1 MAKKNIFAQRR
12 KTDLQAEAWFD
23 RSNDNIPFEA
33 FADEEEKTQTGEEML
48 TVIRRKLKEQRSFR
62 RWRNVAAAAV
72 ILVTASVFSYRA
84 YLASPPINGMAQAW
98 KSYAANKGE
107 FKKILLPDSSVV
119 HLRPGSKIAIAQPFI
134 QQTRQL
140 KLEIGEVYFEV
151 SHDPV
156 HPFLV
161 STGPITTEVLG
172 TKFIINNDALS
183 ADIHV
188 ALLSGKVA
196 VRSQKAQLGILLPNH
211 QLSFNRNTEAVKLE
225 NSNAYS
231 SENWL
236 NGEYI
241 LEDVPLKSF
250 AKTFGN
256 AFSMEV
262 RFRQEALE
270 KLKVSIQFNR
280 YDNFKTILDQ
290 LKLIHGLQ
298 YEIKD
303 KEVILMR

>member
-1 MAKKNIFAQRR
+1 MAKKNVFAQRR
-12 KTDLQAEAWFD
+12 KINQEAEAWFD
-23 RSNDNIPFEA
+23 QSNDNTPFEA
-33 FADEEEKTQTGEEML
+33 FADEGEKTRTGEEML
-48 TVIRRKLKEQRSFR
+48 TVIRRKLQKQRLFKL
-62 RWRNVAAAAV
+62 WRNIAATTV
-72 ILVTASVFSYRA
+72 LLVTASIFGYRA
-84 YLASPPINGMAQAW
+84 YLASPMSSSTQVW

-119 HLRPGSKIAIAQPFI
+119 HLRPGSKIAIAEPFI

-140 KLEIGEVYFEV
+140 KLETGEVYFEV
-151 SHDPV
+151 SHDPA

-161 STGPITTEVLG
+161 TAGPVTTEVLG
-172 TKFIINNDALS
+172 TKFIINNDSLS

-211 QLSFNRNTEAVKLE
+211 QLSYNRHTQVVKLE
-225 NSNAYS
+225 NSDAYS
-231 SENWL
+231 TENWL

-256 AFSMEV
+256 AFSVEV
-262 RFRQEALE
+262 RFKQEALE
-270 KLKVSIQFNR
+270 KLNVSIQFNR
-280 YDNFKTILDQ
+280 NDNYKAILDQ

-303 KEVILMR
+303 KEVILMK

>member
-12 KTDLQAEAWFD
+12 KIDQEAEAWFD

-33 FADEEEKTQTGEEML
+33 FADEGEKTRTGEEML
-48 TVIRRKLKEQRSFR
+48 TVIRRKLQKQRLFKL
-62 RWRNVAAAAV
+62 WRNIAATAVLLVVASIFGYKV
-72 ILVTASVFSYRA
+72 
-84 YLASPPINGMAQAW
+84 YLDSPMSSSTQVW

-119 HLRPGSKIAIAQPFI
+119 HLRPGSKIAIAEPFI

-140 KLEIGEVYFEV
+140 KLETGEVYFEV
-151 SHDPV
+151 SHDPA

-161 STGPITTEVLG
+161 TAGPVTTEVLG
-172 TKFIINNDALS
+172 TKFIINNDSLS

-211 QLSFNRNTEAVKLE
+211 QLSYNRHTQVVKLE
-225 NSNAYS
+225 NSDAYS
-231 SENWL
+231 TENWL

-256 AFSMEV
+256 AFSVEV
-262 RFRQEALE
+262 RFKQEALE
-270 KLKVSIQFNR
+270 KLNVSIQFNR
-280 YDNFKTILDQ
+280 NDNYKAILDQ

-303 KEVILMR
+303 KEVILMK

>member
-12 KTDLQAEAWFD
+12 KIDQQAEAWFK
-23 RSNDNIPFEA
+23 RSNDNTPFEA
-33 FADEEEKTQTGEEML
+33 FANEREKTRTGEEML
-48 TVIRRKLKEQRSFR
+48 TVIRSKLKKQRFFKL
-62 RWRNVAAAAV
+62 WRNVAAAAV
-72 ILVTASVFSYRA
+72 ILLTGSIFGYHT
-84 YLASPPINGMAQAW
+84 YLASPMSSNTQVW

-107 FKKILLPDSSVV
+107 FKKILLPDSSVI
-119 HLRPGSKIAIAQPFI
+119 HLRPGSKIAIADPFI

-140 KLEIGEVYFEV
+140 KLETGEVYFEV
-151 SHDPV
+151 SHDPA

-161 STGPITTEVLG
+161 TAGPVTTVVLG
-172 TKFIINNDALS
+172 TKFIINNDSLS

-196 VRSQKAQLGILLPNH
+196 VRSQKAQLGILMPNH
-211 QLSFNRNTEAVKLE
+211 QLSYNRHTEAVKLE

-231 SENWL
+231 TENWL

-250 AKTFGN
+250 AETFGN
-256 AFSMEV
+256 AFSIEV
-262 RFRQEALE
+262 KFRQEALE
-270 KLKVSIQFNR
+270 KLNVSIQFNR
-280 YDNFKTILDQ
+280 NDNYKAILDQ

-303 KEVILMR
+303 KEVILMK

>member
-1 MAKKNIFAQRR
+1 MAKKNVFAQRR
-12 KTDLQAEAWFD
+12 KIDLEAEAWFD

-33 FADEEEKTQTGEEML
+33 FAGEQDKLQTGEEML
-48 TVIRRKLKEQRSFR
+48 TVIRRKLNNGRLYR
-62 RWRNVAAAAV
+62 LWRNVAAAAV
-72 ILVTASVFSYRA
+72 ILIGTIIFSYRA
-84 YLASPPINGMAQAW
+84 YLVSPLNNTTEVW

-107 FKKILLPDSSVV
+107 FKKILLPDSSIV
-119 HLRPGSKIAIAQPFI
+119 HLRPGSKITIAQPFI
-134 QQTRQL
+134 QHIRQL
-140 KLEIGEVYFEV
+140 KLEAGEAYFEV

-161 STGPITTEVLG
+161 TAGPVTTEVLG
-172 TKFIINNDALS
+172 TKFIVNNDPLS

-196 VRSQKAQLGILLPNH
+196 VRSKKAQLGILLPNH
-211 QLSFNRNTEAVKLE
+211 QLSFNRYTEAVKLE

-231 SENWL
+231 TENWL
-236 NGEYI
+236 KGEYM
-241 LEDVPLKSF
+241 LEDVSLKSF

-256 AFSMEV
+256 AFSVEV
-262 RFRQEALE
+262 RFKQEALE
-270 KLKVSIQFNR
+270 KLNVSIQFNR
-280 YDNFKTILDQ
+280 NDNFKTILDQ

>member
-12 KTDLQAEAWFD
+12 KIDLEAEAWFD
-23 RSNDNIPFEA
+23 RSNDNIPFKA
-33 FADEEEKTQTGEEML
+33 FTDDREKTQTGEEIL
-48 TVIRRKLKEQRSFR
+48 NVIRRRLRMQRMYR
-62 RWRNVAAAAV
+62 LRRNVAAAAV
-72 ILVTASVFSYRA
+72 LLLTVSIFSYRA
-84 YLASPPINGMAQAW
+84 YLTAPGSTGQVW
-98 KSYAANKGE
+98 ETYTANKGE
-107 FKKILLPDSSVV
+107 FKKILLPDSSVI

-140 KLEIGEVYFEV
+140 KLESGEVYFEV
-151 SHDPV
+151 SHDPA

-161 STGPITTEVLG
+161 TAGPITTEVLG
-172 TKFIINNDALS
+172 TKFIINNDAMS
-183 ADIHV
+183 ADIRV
-188 ALLSGKVA
+188 SLLSGKVA

-211 QLSFNRNTEAVKLE
+211 QLSFNRHKETVKLE

-231 SENWL
+231 TENWL

-262 RFRQEALE
+262 RFKQDALE
-270 KLKVSIQFNR
+270 KLNVSIQFNR
-280 YDNFKTILDQ
+280 NDNFKTILDQ

>member
-12 KTDLQAEAWFD
+12 KIDQQAEAWFD
-23 RSNDNIPFEA
+23 HSNENIPFEA
-33 FADEEEKTQTGEEML
+33 FADEGEKTRTGEEML
-48 TVIRRKLKEQRSFR
+48 TVIRQKLKSQRLFR
-62 RWRNVAAAAV
+62 YRRNVAAAAV
-72 ILVTASVFSYRA
+72 ILMSASIFSYRA
-84 YLASPPINGMAQAW
+84 YLASPVSSTAQVW

-119 HLRPGSKIAIAQPFI
+119 HLRPGSKIAITQPFI

-140 KLEIGEVYFEV
+140 KLETGEVYFEV
-151 SHDPV
+151 SHDPA

-161 STGPITTEVLG
+161 TAGPVTTEVLG
-172 TKFIINNDALS
+172 TKFIINNDSLS
-183 ADIHV
+183 ADIQV

-211 QLSFNRNTEAVKLE
+211 QLSFNRHTEAVKLE
-225 NSNAYS
+225 NSDAYS
-231 SENWL
+231 TENWL
-236 NGEYI
+236 NGEYM

-262 RFRQEALE
+262 RFREETLE

-280 YDNFKTILDQ
+280 NDNFKTILDQ

>member
-1 MAKKNIFAQRR
+1 MAKRNVFAQRR
-12 KTDLQAEAWFD
+12 KIDPEAEAWFD

-33 FADEEEKTQTGEEML
+33 FADDREKTQIAEEML
-48 TVIRRKLKEQRSFR
+48 TVIRGKLRTQRLYR
-62 RWRNVAAAAV
+62 LWRNVAAAAV
-72 ILVTASVFSYRA
+72 ILITTSVFSYRA
-84 YLASPPINGMAQAW
+84 YLASPINNTTQVW
-98 KSYAANKGE
+98 QHYAAGKGE
-107 FKKILLPDSSVV
+107 FKKILLPDSSVI

-140 KLEIGEVYFEV
+140 KLETGEVYFEV

-161 STGPITTEVLG
+161 TAGPITTEVLG

-183 ADIHV
+183 ADIRV
-188 ALLSGKVA
+188 SLLSGKVA

-211 QLSFNRNTEAVKLE
+211 QLSFNRHTEAVKLE

-231 SENWL
+231 TENWL

-256 AFSMEV
+256 AFSMEI
-262 RFRQEALE
+262 RFKQEALE
-270 KLKVSIQFNR
+270 KLNVSIQFNR
-280 YDNFKTILDQ
+280 NDNFKAILDQ